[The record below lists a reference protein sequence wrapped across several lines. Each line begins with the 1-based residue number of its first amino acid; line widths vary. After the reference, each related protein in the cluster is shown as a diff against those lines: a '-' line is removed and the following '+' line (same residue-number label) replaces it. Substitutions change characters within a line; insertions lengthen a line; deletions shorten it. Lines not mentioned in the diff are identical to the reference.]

1 MAILNIG
8 SINWDRVY
16 NVDHFPQPGETLSS
30 LSSSVGLG
38 GKGLNQSIAILRSG
52 GDVRHL
58 GAVGAGDASV
68 RNALAAEGLSLDL
81 VEGIDGCETGS
92 ALILV
97 DRTGENLIVLDPG
110 ANHRIP
116 ERLVREA
123 VEGMARP
130 GWALFQNETNILA
143 SGVRIARKAGLRVA
157 VAAAPFDAA
166 AVLPVLDQIDLLA
179 VNEIEFHQLS
189 EAAGGDANLPEALAL
204 LITLGADGAEYRAAG
219 ETARV
224 DAFRVEV
231 VDTTGAGDTVLGA
244 FLARFD
250 LGASVEEALRY
261 AMAAGALQVTR
272 PGAAPA
278 IPTVAEVEAFLTQA
292 AR

>member
-16 NVDHFPQPGETLSS
+16 NVDHFPQPGETMSS

-68 RNALAAEGLSLDL
+68 RNALGAEGLSLDL
-81 VEGIDGCETGS
+81 IEGVDGCETGS
-92 ALILV
+92 AMILV
-97 DRTGENLIVLDPG
+97 DRAGENLIVLDPG

-116 ERLVREA
+116 ERLVRDA
-123 VEGMARP
+123 VAGMSRS
-130 GWALFQNETNILA
+130 GWALFQNETNVLGA
-143 SGVRIARKAGLRVA
+143 GVRAAREAGLRVA

-166 AVLPVLDQIDLLA
+166 AVVPFLNQINLLA
-179 VNEIEFHQLS
+179 VNEIEFRQLC
-189 EAAGGDANLPEALAL
+189 EAAGGDANLPDGLSL
-204 LITLGADGAEYRAAG
+204 LVTLGADGAEYRAAG
-219 ETARV
+219 ETVRAA
-224 DAFRVEV
+224 AFRVEV

-244 FLARFD
+244 FLARLD
-250 LGASVEEALRY
+250 LGASVEEALSY
-261 AMAAGALQVTR
+261 AMAAGAVQVTR

-278 IPTVAEVEAFLTQA
+278 IPTVAEVEAFL
-292 AR
+292 ARTRG